1 MIALFI
7 ILAVPPQIDLNQ
19 FLPPPPEPVVC
30 SSDMLDYP
38 PVVLPFDTPQVLIYR
53 NEAGG
58 IDDVEI
64 PPGYVMSTC
73 ELLKITNLKVEAKR
87 LRTELSAMR
96 VLRDKEFA
104 LWRLMEQQYETELN
118 RVLNPPWYERHR
130 LAIGIAVGLVA
141 TSTVLLTSAQLIR

>member
-7 ILAVPPQIDLNQ
+7 ILAVPPQIDLDQ
-19 FLPPPPEPVVC
+19 FLPPPPAPIVC
-30 SSDMLDYP
+30 SADMLDYP
-38 PVVLPFDTPQVLIYR
+38 IVVLPFDTPQVLIYQDG
-53 NEAGG
+53 AGG

-87 LRTELSAMR
+87 LRTELAAMR

-104 LWRLMEQQYETELN
+104 LWRLMEQQYETERN
-118 RVLNPPWYERHR
+118 RLLNPPWHQRHR
-130 LAIGIAVGLVA
+130 LEIGVAIGILA